1 MVEVRHAVRGSAR
14 PQAVSLLALLGLGF
28 SLSGFGGSLLS
39 SRLGLLASVKVEGVV
54 LVTDL
59 HDITAGGHIVDEGTS
74 NGAGNLELL
83 AKNGSGDAE
92 DLGDLLEHSLVL
104 LIIEEDSVVK
114 LFLNLGLGP
123 GLLLGL
129 GALSILLL

>member
-1 MVEVRHAVRGSAR
+1 LEVREAVKGSAR

-39 SRLGLLASVKVEGVV
+39 SSLSLLAFVKVEGVV
-54 LVTDL
+54 LVTDA
-59 HDITAGGHIVDEGTS
+59 DDVATVSHISDKSTS

-104 LIIEEDSVVK
+104 LLIEEDSVVK

-123 GLLLGL
+123 GLLLSL
-129 GALSILLL
+129 GALGVLLL

>member
-1 MVEVRHAVRGSAR
+1 VEEIRHAVRGSAR
-14 PQAVSLLALLGLGF
+14 PQAVSLLSLLGLGF

-39 SRLGLLASVKVEGVV
+39 SRLSLLASVEIEGVV
-54 LVTDL
+54 GITDA
-59 HDITAGGHIVDEGTS
+59 HDVATSSHVVDEGTS

-83 AKNGSGDAE
+83 AKDGSGDAE

-104 LIIEEDSVVK
+104 LLIEEDSVVK

-123 GLLLGL
+123 GLLLSL
-129 GALSILLL
+129 GALGVLLL

>member
-1 MVEVRHAVRGSAR
+1 MEVREAVKGSAR

-39 SRLGLLASVKVEGVV
+39 SSLSLLAFVKVEGVV
-54 LVTDL
+54 LVTDA
-59 HDITAGGHIVDEGTS
+59 DDVATVSHISDKSTS

-104 LIIEEDSVVK
+104 LLIEEDSVVK

-123 GLLLGL
+123 GLLLSL
-129 GALSILLL
+129 GALGVLLL